1 MRPSKSSFLDSGY
14 AGVSP
19 HVRESNSLGFW
30 TPRPGFRILHA
41 KSFRGQFGFH
51 VQVKIF
57 RILESGLPYIGQGVV
72 ADIGAQI
79 WKFSSSFLFATFV
92 DISTELGL
100 ERSDIYQR
108 MLFLQEIAN
117 F

>member
-1 MRPSKSSFLDSGY
+1 MRPNKSSFLDSGY

-41 KSFRGQFGFH
+41 KFFGFH

-57 RILESGLPYIGQGVV
+57 RILESGFPYIGQGVV
-72 ADIGAQI
+72 ADIHRRGTDLEVYLLVSFRDICLYCDAARSRAQ
-79 WKFSSSFLFATFV
+79 
-92 DISTELGL
+92 
-100 ERSDIYQR
+100 
-108 MLFLQEIAN
+108 
-117 F
+117 